1 MNRDNILQQMEAVVA
16 ETMKSF
22 QSDFYDYDKP
32 RIESGKLKFPAIWIV
47 GESHTYCLEL
57 GNYKDLF
64 YECESVRY
72 NYLYDHNPY
81 SHYTSSYCSND
92 KWFLITEAGLQPI
105 NCKQAE
111 AAIKDYVNPAVQA
124 WIAENGPLPKL
135 TKVPVVLKNITI
147 AELKALVAEC
157 RTHDDDSLM
166 SCLTR
171 FHQYSRVA
179 ANQYV
184 EVTYHKQ
191 WREFQFCEYING
203 ERRLVGGIVFH
214 GWPETGYQTNGSVQL
229 TQRYGWASHT

>member
-1 MNRDNILQQMEAVVA
+1 MNRDKILQQMEAVVRK
-16 ETMKSF
+16 TMKNF
-22 QSDFYDYDKP
+22 QTDFYNYDKP
-32 RIESGKLKFPAIWIV
+32 RIENDNFKLPAIWIV

-57 GNYKDLF
+57 GNYKEQF
-64 YECESVRY
+64 YENESVRY

-81 SHYTSSYCSND
+81 SHFTNTNNIKD
-92 KWFLITEAGLQPI
+92 RWFLVTEEGLQPI
-105 NCKQAE
+105 NRKQAE

-124 WIAENGPLPKL
+124 WTAENGQLPKL

-157 RTHDDDSLM
+157 RAHGDDSLM
-166 SCLTR
+166 DCLTR
-171 FHQYSRVA
+171 FHRYIRIA

-184 EVTYHKQ
+184 EVIYYRGWK
-191 WREFQFCEYING
+191 EFQFCEYVNG

-214 GWPETGYQTNGSVQL
+214 GWPETGYQTNGSIQL